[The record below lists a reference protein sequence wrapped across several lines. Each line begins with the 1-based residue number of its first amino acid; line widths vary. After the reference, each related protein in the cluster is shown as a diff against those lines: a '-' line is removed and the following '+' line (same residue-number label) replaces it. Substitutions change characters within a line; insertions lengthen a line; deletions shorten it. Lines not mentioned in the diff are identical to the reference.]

1 MPTDIIAPM
10 MIYVRTMPLID
21 FFDYRCYRIWY
32 VDYFCEREF
41 LILSLTKII
50 NENIGKQKLMPLN
63 TQTREIIDNDKSREL
78 LFDALT
84 NHKKRTVELFLKE
97 KDPFLPYTIKHNS
110 EKIIETLTDL
120 INKINTN
127 DGNVFETNVE
137 NNMKLIQESIW
148 RYREDLVNAKN
159 HINDKKMSAILL
171 SKIEESLSVLEDMD
185 RIFKNAIKSQI

>member
-1 MPTDIIAPM
+1 
-10 MIYVRTMPLID
+10 
-21 FFDYRCYRIWY
+21 
-32 VDYFCEREF
+32 
-41 LILSLTKII
+41 
-50 NENIGKQKLMPLN
+50 MPLN

-137 NNMKLIQESIW
+137 NNMKLIKESIW

-171 SKIEESLSVLEDMD
+171 SKIEEFLSVLEDMD

>member
-1 MPTDIIAPM
+1 M
-10 MIYVRTMPLID
+10 
-21 FFDYRCYRIWY
+21 
-32 VDYFCEREF
+32 
-41 LILSLTKII
+41 
-50 NENIGKQKLMPLN
+50 
-63 TQTREIIDNDKSREL
+63 
-78 LFDALT
+78 
-84 NHKKRTVELFLKE
+84 KE

-120 INKINTN
+120 INKINTK